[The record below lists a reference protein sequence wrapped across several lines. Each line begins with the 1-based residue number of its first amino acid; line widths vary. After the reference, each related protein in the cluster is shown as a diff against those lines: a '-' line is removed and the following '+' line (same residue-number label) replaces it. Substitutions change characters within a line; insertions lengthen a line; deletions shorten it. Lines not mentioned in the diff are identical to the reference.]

1 MHLKIHKLV
10 APVGMGLPL
19 GETIERLRF
28 DELCNSKAEGTV
40 STGVSR
46 VGTLARPP
54 RCSRRCFSM
63 LVLAEE
69 EPASAAGKGG
79 KYIETVITRHM
90 VCVSPS
96 HLAPRTSHLPP
107 LDTYQVPACIAPKK
121 AGDVTGGR

>member
-1 MHLKIHKLV
+1 
-10 APVGMGLPL
+10 
-19 GETIERLRF
+19 
-28 DELCNSKAEGTV
+28 
-40 STGVSR
+40 
-46 VGTLARPP
+46 
-54 RCSRRCFSM
+54 M

-96 HLAPRTSHLPP
+96 HLAPRP